1 MRGVTKSPATNPDSD
16 EELYLLGVNRL
27 AQFIDFVQHRTVGG
41 NQLDEADIADQWRG
55 AADRYIDLQIQAPP
69 APPMPQILELAPQ
82 TQAHVDALVKV
93 PQFQRVF
100 SSVPIAFGLV
110 ELDALIV
117 YQHSITLSTVK
128 AICSGLPKTV
138 TSKALAATCLPLDVT
153 KADFQTQRL
162 TKREFIFHS
171 NSHDMRFLGAQLV
184 DPALIPN
191 LVAEGFTSAVIAL
204 SVGFS
209 SNVLN
214 VVRYQNRMVLNNG
227 YHRAYALRSLGV
239 THVPCVIQVCR
250 HWEDVG
256 LAGSSEM
263 SQNSDLYF
271 SSQRPPLFRDYFDPK
286 LTSRYATMRQRRQI
300 QLKIE
305 VDSKKILA

>member
-1 MRGVTKSPATNPDSD
+1 MRNATKSPTTHPNSE

-27 AQFIDFVQHRTVGG
+27 AQFIDFVQHRTAGG
-41 NQLDEADIADQWRG
+41 NLLDEADIADQWRC
-55 AADRYIDLQIQAPP
+55 AADRYIDLQKKAP
-69 APPMPQILELAPQ
+69 ATPPMPEILELEPQ
-82 TQAHVDALVKV
+82 TQTHVDALVKL

-100 SSVPIAFGLV
+100 SSVPISFGLV
-110 ELDALIV
+110 ALDALIV

-128 AICSGLPKTV
+128 AIRDSLPQIMTPA
-138 TSKALAATCLPLDVT
+138 ALAATCLPLDVT
-153 KADFQTQRL
+153 KADFQSHRL

-171 NSHDMRFLGAQLV
+171 NSHDMRFLGAQLIE
-184 DPALIPN
+184 PALVPN
-191 LVAEGFTSAVIAL
+191 LVADGFTSAVVAL

-214 VVRYQNRMVLNNG
+214 VIRYQNRMVLNNG

-256 LAGSSEM
+256 LAGASEM

-271 SSQRPPLFRDYFDPK
+271 SSQRPPLFKDYFDPN
-286 LTSRYATMRQRRQI
+286 LTSRYTTMRQRRQI

-305 VDSKKILA
+305 IDSKKILA